1 MMALQ
6 NIKKEAQTIV
16 EQLAD
21 RQIAGMLDRKLGFT
35 EWMEQDGNPVMYG
48 SFRMENEVDLYESIR
63 KYVYVNF
70 YKVWDRELGE
80 YVADSEPYQRG
91 YKTVQKFGKEE
102 RALISEI
109 NEMTRKGW
117 MERYRE
123 QFIIANMAKLNR
135 ALAKHL
141 TDEMTAKDIKV
152 RVGGDGAEVTA
163 IVDDMMFKTFGT
175 LCGGWVQCLHYRYRS
190 SLK

>member
-35 EWMEQDGNPVMYG
+35 EWMEQDGNPVMYD

-80 YVADSEPYQRG
+80 YVSDPEPYQRG
-91 YKTVQKFGKEE
+91 YKTVRKFGKEE
-102 RALISEI
+102 RALISEL

-123 QFIIANMAKLNR
+123 QFILANMAKLNR

>member
-6 NIKKEAQTIV
+6 NIRKEAQTIV

-35 EWMEQDGNPVMYG
+35 EWMEEDGNPVMYD

-63 KYVYVNF
+63 KYIYVNF
-70 YKVWDRELGE
+70 YKVWDHELGQ

-91 YKTVQKFGKEE
+91 YKTSRKFGKEE
-102 RALISEI
+102 RSLVE
-109 NEMTRKGW
+109 ELYMMTRKGW
-117 MERYRE
+117 MESYRE
-123 QFIIANMAKLNR
+123 QFVTANMGKLNR

-141 TDEMTAKDIKV
+141 TDSMTASNIEV

-163 IVDDMMFKTFGT
+163 DVDGRLFKTFGT

>member
-6 NIKKEAQTIV
+6 NIQKEAKTIV

-21 RQIAGMLDRKLGFT
+21 RQIASMLDRKLAFT
-35 EWMEQDGNPVMYG
+35 EWVEEDGNQVMYN
-48 SFRMENEVDLYESIR
+48 SLYEKNSVDIYSTIQ

-80 YVADSEPYQRG
+80 YISDPEPFVQG
-91 YKTVQKFGKEE
+91 YKTVRKFGKEE
-102 RALISEI
+102 RALVEELIM
-109 NEMTRKGW
+109 MTREGW
-117 MERYRE
+117 MESYRD
-123 QFIIANMAKLNR
+123 QFVTANMAKLNR

>member
-35 EWMEQDGNPVMYG
+35 EWMEQDGNPVMYD

-80 YVADSEPYQRG
+80 YVADPEPYQRG
-91 YKTVQKFGKEE
+91 YKTSQKFGKEE
-102 RALISEI
+102 RSLVEEL
-109 NEMTRKGW
+109 NMMTRKGW
-117 MERYRE
+117 MESYRE
-123 QFIIANMAKLNR
+123 QFIVANMAKLNR

>member
-1 MMALQ
+1 MKALQ
-6 NIKKEAQTIV
+6 NIQKEAQTIV
-16 EQLAD
+16 EQLAN

-35 EWMEQDGNPVMYG
+35 EWMEIEGNPEMYR
-48 SFRMENEVDLYESIR
+48 SIYENKNVDMWSSAQ

-80 YVADSEPYQRG
+80 YVADSEPFEAR
-91 YKTVQKFGKEE
+91 KTARKFGKEE
-102 RALISEI
+102 RALVEELLSMGRARWE
-109 NEMTRKGW
+109 ES
-117 MERYRE
+117 YRE
-123 QFIIANMAKLNR
+123 QFVSANMAKLNR

-141 TDEMTAKDIKV
+141 TDDMTASDIKV
-152 RVGGDGAEVTA
+152 SVGGDGAEVTA
-163 IVDDMMFKTFGT
+163 NVDGMEFRTFGT